1 MENSNL
7 IGFILTVVVYSLY
20 ILLFIFRLIGRLGFG
35 HRFATIQFFL
45 IFPLVFLLVKAPQ
58 QGRLMLYYIQLSL
71 MILFLFVELLL
82 DYILKIEFRKVR
94 WMVISYVMLFFAATG
109 GLLGVVAAA
118 GNRTWISIAVGL
130 FFIMAALSGIQ
141 RRVTGM

>member
-20 ILLFIFRLIGRLGFG
+20 ILLFIFRLIGRLRFG
-35 HRFATIQFFL
+35 HRFAIIQFFL